1 MKTFFSL
8 PLKENKMIHECQTS
22 TLKSLA
28 FLLLWHEYT
37 PTSVL
42 AMFVPSFCHLSSCPD
57 CAVSLLFAKVLA
69 LRVLLF
75 FFSCRGAVSPLPLP
89 VLVLMLRFAC
99 SSSFSCSSC
108 TSSCSCCHIPQ
119 KQACYEWTTHL
130 KTTHFS
136 LSGYHV
142 QVHSLSG
149 IPRSIILL
157 LLLLLLHS

>member
-8 PLKENKMIHECQTS
+8 PSSIKENKIIHECQTS

-75 FFSCRGAVSPLPLP
+75 FFSCRGAASPLPLP

-108 TSSCSCCHIPQ
+108 HKFRKSKLVMNGPLISRPLIL
-119 KQACYEWTTHL
+119 ACQDTTFRFIACQEYL
-130 KTTHFS
+130 DRYYLVVVVT
-136 LSGYHV
+136 L
-142 QVHSLSG
+142 
-149 IPRSIILL
+149 
-157 LLLLLLHS
+157 